1 MKTVG
6 FVQKD
11 LSNGDVHCIV
21 FVWSQYDGGNIDKEQ
36 LAEVPSKTLRS
47 QAEYYVRR
55 LILDPNNKILI
66 QPFTMGLRIY
76 SYCVVAKEC
85 NFVGKSARKIIVPP
99 RESELSCST

>member
-36 LAEVPSKTLRS
+36 LAEVPSKT
-47 QAEYYVRR
+47 
-55 LILDPNNKILI
+55 
-66 QPFTMGLRIY
+66 
-76 SYCVVAKEC
+76 
-85 NFVGKSARKIIVPP
+85 
-99 RESELSCST
+99 